1 MLLLK
6 IFQPIEQLCS
16 DSTKGSTFCCIQ
28 RLLMMSL
35 HVYVTLLNKKYSLV
49 CLVRKNRKLVGVIL
63 DQKHSVAD
71 VIQKTLFTNFQCTG
85 LTAVICKFSKSIMY
99 LPKIFTSFDQSH
111 PDSTLSTNQFK
122 IGTCNLLPLVFHTKV
137 CALTFVHQC
146 LVKAI
151 VLKLSIQFGS
161 IFIFASLNCI

>member
-1 MLLLK
+1 MLIHK
-6 IFQPIEQLCS
+6 IFQPIAQLCS

-71 VIQKTLFTNFQCTG
+71 VIQTTLFLNFQCTG
-85 LTAVICKFSKSIMY
+85 LTALSNFLVSCQIKIYRSRAVKSRTQ
-99 LPKIFTSFDQSH
+99 LFEASLLHRKISLCTVTF
-111 PDSTLSTNQFK
+111 
-122 IGTCNLLPLVFHTKV
+122 GEKV
-137 CALTFVHQC
+137 LTF
-146 LVKAI
+146 AR
-151 VLKLSIQFGS
+151 SRGS
-161 IFIFASLNCI
+161 